1 MIIGGVE
8 FEKKQ
13 PAQPTRL
20 PAMGFVLLASL
31 GLFWG
36 LNWPGMKIVLSE
48 MTVWWFRAISVSAG
62 ALGLLAVGYLSSG
75 IILPTRRE
83 IRPLFFVAIFSVMG
97 WHMFTGYGVSLMP
110 AGRAS
115 IIAFMMPVIASLL
128 AIPILGERMTMT
140 KAVGLVLGVAGLA
153 VLIGPDLV
161 VLQTAPIGA
170 LFMLGAS
177 AAWAMGTVLFKRVS
191 WDSPITTLMGWQMML
206 GVVVIVPGAIAL
218 EPVPDMTELS
228 VRAWVALIYLFAL
241 PMIYCQW
248 AYLKVVTLFPAAIA
262 AIGTLAVPI
271 VGIFSSA
278 ILLDEP
284 VGLSE
289 FGAMALIV
297 SALVVVLVLPALNA
311 RKAPSTALRRRGPAH
326 RLRS

>member
-1 MIIGGVE
+1 MP
-8 FEKKQ
+8 
-13 PAQPTRL
+13 PAQSTRL

-31 GLFWG
+31 SLFWG

-62 ALGLLAVGYLSSG
+62 AIGLLAVGYLASG
-75 IILPTRRE
+75 VILPARRE
-83 IRPLFFVAIFSVMG
+83 LKPLLVVAVFSVMG

-128 AIPILGERMTMT
+128 AIPVLGERMTWT
-140 KAVGLVLGVAGLA
+140 KAVGLLLGIAGLA

-161 VLQTAPIGA
+161 VFQTAPVGA
-170 LFMLGAS
+170 LFMFGA
-177 AAWAMGTVLFKRVS
+177 AVTWAMGTVLFKQFT
-191 WDSPITTLMGWQMML
+191 WESPITTLMGWQFVIGL
-206 GVVVIVPGAIAL
+206 VVIVPGAIVL
-218 EPVPDMTELS
+218 EPIPDLAELS
-228 VRAWVALIYLFAL
+228 VRAWVALFYLFAL

-262 AIGTLAVPI
+262 SIGTLAVPI
-271 VGIFSSA
+271 VGVFSSA

-297 SALVVVLVLPALNA
+297 SALVVVLVVPALQGRA
-311 RKAPSTALRRRGPAH
+311 KPQQGVRRSGPPH